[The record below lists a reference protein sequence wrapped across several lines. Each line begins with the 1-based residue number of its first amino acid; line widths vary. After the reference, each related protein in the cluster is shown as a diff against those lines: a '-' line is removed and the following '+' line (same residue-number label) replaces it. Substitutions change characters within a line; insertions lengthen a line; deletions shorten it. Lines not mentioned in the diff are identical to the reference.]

1 MNICFYAPF
10 KPIGHGHPSGDLVIA
25 TGLYEFLSRRGHT
38 IQLASMLR
46 TRWIFWK
53 PWHLPYLWWE
63 RRRVMRRLSRNN
75 TDLWLT
81 YHSYYK
87 APDLLGP
94 SATTHI
100 KIPYVIFQGIFSTK
114 RKRDIRTW
122 PGFVLNKKAL
132 GVADHVFTNKQVD
145 FFNLGRILPSHRMT
159 YVAPGIFPE
168 DFSFDEKARDE
179 MRHAL
184 GIGDEPVV
192 LSAAMFRPGVK
203 TRGLE
208 WVIKSCGNLFR
219 QGSRFHLLIAGD
231 GKEKPRLLNLAETNL
246 GPRVHFVGKIP
257 REKMY
262 KFYSAGDLFAFPGI
276 KEGLGM
282 VFLEAQSC
290 GLPVV
295 AFANEGIP
303 EVVRDR
309 ETGFLIPMYASDPF
323 ERAIANLL
331 ADRGLRQKMGKAARA
346 YVLNEHDLNRNYQEM
361 EKVLKT
367 IVGEYH
373 DA

>member
-10 KPIGHGHPSGDLVIA
+10 KPIGHKHPSGDLVIA
-25 TGLYEFLSRRGHT
+25 TGLYEFLLRRGHT
-38 IQLASMLR
+38 IRLASTLR

-53 PWHLPYLWWE
+53 PWRLPYFLWE
-63 RRRVMRRLSRNN
+63 RRRVMRRFSRNN

-94 SATTHI
+94 SAAART

-122 PGFVLNKKAL
+122 PGFVLNKRAL
-132 GVADHVFTNKQVD
+132 GAADHVFTNKRVD

-168 DFSFDEKARDE
+168 DFSFDVKARDE
-179 MRHAL
+179 MRHEL
-184 GIGDEPVV
+184 GLGDEPVV

-257 REKMY
+257 RERMY
-262 KFYSAGDLFAFPGI
+262 KFYSAGDLFVFPGI

-290 GLPVV
+290 GLPIV

-323 ERAIANLL
+323 DRAIARLL
-331 ADRGLRQKMGKAARA
+331 ADRALRDKMGKTARA
-346 YVLNEHDLNRNYQEM
+346 YVLNEHDLNRNYREM

-367 IVGEYH
+367 LVRKLS
-373 DA
+373 

>member
-1 MNICFYAPF
+1 MKICFYAPF
-10 KPIGHGHPSGDLVIA
+10 KPIGHRHPSGDLVIA

-38 IQLASMLR
+38 IRLASRLR

-53 PWHLPYLWWE
+53 PWRLPYFLWE
-63 RRRVMRRLSRNN
+63 RRRVMRRFSRNN

-94 SATTHI
+94 SAAART

-122 PGFVLNKKAL
+122 PGFVLNKRAL
-132 GVADHVFTNKQVD
+132 GAADHVFTNKRVD

-168 DFSFDEKARDE
+168 DFSFDVKARDE
-179 MRHAL
+179 MRHEL
-184 GIGDEPVV
+184 GLGDEPVV

-262 KFYSAGDLFAFPGI
+262 KFYSAGDLFVFPGI

-282 VFLEAQSC
+282 VILEAQAC
-290 GLPVV
+290 GLPIV

-323 ERAIANLL
+323 DRAIANLL
-331 ADRGLRQKMGKAARA
+331 TDRALRHKMGKAARA
-346 YVLNEHDLNRNYQEM
+346 YVLNEHDLNRNYREM
-361 EKVLKT
+361 EGILKK
-367 IVGEYH
+367 IVGKIS
-373 DA
+373 